1 MNIEKITSILS
12 KGELFDT
19 IFDTITAE
27 VLKQTYSDLISED
40 SGIEDQK
47 EREELIQALEVVM
60 KYFINVQ
67 EVLDFI
73 EEQKEIHGA

>member
-1 MNIEKITSILS
+1 MNIEKITSILF